1 MYSELKGKVAIVTGG
16 GRDIGQQ
23 TAIKL
28 AANGAAVCIN
38 YFGSKEGSQATVDA
52 IVAAGGQAIAVQG
65 DMTNGADVTKLI
77 AECRAAFGDTIHVLV
92 NVAGGLVARK
102 TMEDMDEAF
111 WDSVMNLNV
120 KSAFMVTKAVLPFM
134 PSGGAIVNFS
144 SQAARDGGGGGA
156 IAYATSKGAVATF
169 TRGLAKELGSKGI
182 RVNALAP
189 GMISTGFHDKFT
201 KPEIREKVAAGTPLK
216 REGQA
221 TEVADLVVYLASDA
235 STFMTGATIDINGGT
250 YFS

>member
-16 GRDIGQQ
+16 GRDIGRQI
-23 TAIKL
+23 AIKL
-28 AANGAAVCIN
+28 AANGVSVCIN
-38 YFGSKEGSQATVDA
+38 YFGSKEGAQETLD
-52 IVAAGGQAIAVQG
+52 IIKAAKGKAIAVQG
-65 DMTNGADVTKLI
+65 DLTKAKDVAKLI
-77 AECRAAFGDTIHVLV
+77 AKCAQKFGNSIHILV
-92 NVAGGLVARK
+92 NNAGGLVARK

-111 WDSVMNLNV
+111 WDSVMDLNL
-120 KSAFMVTKAVLPFM
+120 KSTFLMAKGVLHYM
-134 PSGGAIVNFS
+134 PSGGSIINFS
-144 SQAARDGGGGGA
+144 SQAGRDGGGFGA
-156 IAYATSKGAVATF
+156 IAYATSKGGVATF
-169 TRGLAKELGSKGI
+169 TRGLAKELGGKGI

-221 TEVADLVVYLASDA
+221 AEIADLVTYLASDA
-235 STFMTGATIDINGGT
+235 STFMTGTTIDINGGT

>member
-1 MYSELKGKVAIVTGG
+1 MYSDLKGKVAIVTGG
-16 GRDIGQQ
+16 GRDIGRQA
-23 TAIKL
+23 AIKL
-28 AANGAAVCIN
+28 AANGVAVCIN
-38 YFGSKEGSQATVDA
+38 YFGSKEGAQETLD
-52 IVAAGGQAIAVQG
+52 IIKAAKGKAIAVQG
-65 DMTNGADVTKLI
+65 DLTKSKDVAKLI
-77 AECRAAFGDTIHVLV
+77 DKCTQKFGDKIHILV
-92 NVAGGLVARK
+92 NVTGGLVARK

-120 KSAFMVTKAVLPFM
+120 KSAFMMSKAVLPLM

-144 SQAARDGGGGGA
+144 SQAGRDGGGGGA
-156 IAYATSKGAVATF
+156 IAYATSKGAIATF
-169 TRGLAKELGSKGI
+169 TRGLAKELGGKGI

-221 TEVADLVVYLASDA
+221 AEVADLVVYLASDA
-235 STFMTGATIDINGGT
+235 STFMTGTTIDINGGT